1 MAAQQR
7 SNKRSSRGMSPGR
20 SMAQFGHAGHAG
32 KSQSKA
38 QKHQKAGINTPSRG
52 PGSNPNMGQT
62 PPKKTA
68 TVSTPKKTTLKKGIT
83 ATKAAGKTAKEL
95 AYLNSLGRLF
105 AGDPTPAL
113 KMIGGQYAWDKSAPI
128 RKGLGSAIKNL
139 FGFSHAGA
147 ADLDIEELLKKERE
161 RKGISTTDTTDVVE
175 AIPDL
180 TDPQVMSN
188 IAVTTGLPTETKK
201 FKLGDDWLKT
211 KIDYPTPDAASTI
224 KSIQSYKRDPELNL
238 TAPNI
243 IDYFGTDGQYKG
255 MDLPQVQSIYDMVQL
270 PNQRTLVA
278 NGGLIN
284 LFKYGGFL
292 G

>member
-1 MAAQQR
+1 MNQNRMAAQQK

-38 QKHQKAGINTPSRG
+38 QKHQKAGINTPNRG
-52 PGSNPNMGQT
+52 PGSNRNLGQT
-62 PPKKTA
+62 PPRKTA
-68 TVSTPKKTTLKKGIT
+68 TVSTSFAPTQTKQGIVKGIGNFLG
-83 ATKAAGKTAKEL
+83 ARALNAAG
-95 AYLNSLGRLF
+95 F
-105 AGDPTPAL
+105 PTKDL
-113 KMIGGQYAWDKSAPI
+113 QKI
-128 RKGLGSAIKNL
+128 LAIKGVLGNIKSGIGN
-139 FGFSHAGA
+139 FFFSPAGA

-161 RKGISTTDTTDVVE
+161 RKGVSTTDTTDVVE

-224 KSIQSYKRDPELNL
+224 KSIQRYKHDPELNL

>member
-1 MAAQQR
+1 MDRRSYSASQYSGGSKKSKSKSSGPAGGASAGGNYGGNVNPQQKYAGR
-7 SNKRSSRGMSPGR
+7 TQSQRPSNYGGT
-20 SMAQFGHAGHAG
+20 G
-32 KSQSKA
+32 
-38 QKHQKAGINTPSRG
+38 PS
-52 PGSNPNMGQT
+52 T
-62 PPKKTA
+62 